1 MDVSEVVYKTI
12 IGKFGIGG
20 AINSCQGW
28 HGIRD
33 STEIKSCWVTGWFTV
48 GSVLGYRYFYSVNC
62 SVLRDILLYILREQ
76 RGQSGV
82 TNYVASSPRVKEK
95 ANNYYESR

>member
-48 GSVLGYRYFYSVNC
+48 GSVLGYRFFYSVNY
-62 SVLRDILLYILREQ
+62 SVLRDILLYILREHEGSNKQ
-76 RGQSGV
+76 HEKS
-82 TNYVASSPRVKEK
+82 NHYISS
-95 ANNYYESR
+95 SF

>member
-12 IGKFGIGG
+12 IGKFGSGG

-76 RGQSGV
+76 TGMSKGMSFDVER
-82 TNYVASSPRVKEK
+82 YVV
-95 ANNYYESR
+95 